1 MTLISVPANPVPEG
15 AVTGRVKTPDGVS
28 IRFARW
34 PAPPGRK
41 GTVCIFHG
49 RTEFNEK
56 YFEVV
61 RDLTARGFAVATF
74 DWRGQGLSDR
84 LVRDRRKG
92 HVGNFAEYVTDL
104 ETFMREVAL
113 PDCPPPLFAL
123 AISMGAAVL
132 LRATA
137 LGHRWFERLVLCAP
151 MLKFAPRP
159 LLPAAPVMARALRS
173 LGLGRTFAP
182 GGGGRTCL
190 ASGPFAGNPVTT
202 DPLRHARTAAI
213 IEAQPALGIGG
224 PTVAWVDAAFDAMA
238 EFAKPGFATK
248 LRQPILLIGCGRDQ
262 LVSTL
267 AIEEFGRRLRIGSHL
282 IVPGAKHELLMERD
296 TFRGQ
301 FWGAFD
307 AYVPGTPPY

>member
-1 MTLISVPANPVPEG
+1 M
-15 AVTGRVKTPDGVS
+15 
-28 IRFARW
+28 
-34 PAPPGRK
+34 
-41 GTVCIFHG
+41 
-49 RTEFNEK
+49 
-56 YFEVV
+56 
-61 RDLTARGFAVATF
+61 
-74 DWRGQGLSDR
+74 
-84 LVRDRRKG
+84 
-92 HVGNFAEYVTDL
+92 
-104 ETFMREVAL
+104 
-113 PDCPPPLFAL
+113 
-123 AISMGAAVL
+123 
-132 LRATA
+132 
-137 LGHRWFERLVLCAP
+137 
-151 MLKFAPRP
+151 
-159 LLPAAPVMARALRS
+159 LPAAPALARALRS

-182 GGGGRTCL
+182 GGGGPACL

-296 TFRGQ
+296 TYRGQ

>member
-1 MTLISVPANPVPEG
+1 MP
-15 AVTGRVKTPDGVS
+15 
-28 IRFARW
+28 
-34 PAPPGRK
+34 
-41 GTVCIFHG
+41 
-49 RTEFNEK
+49 
-56 YFEVV
+56 
-61 RDLTARGFAVATF
+61 
-74 DWRGQGLSDR
+74 
-84 LVRDRRKG
+84 
-92 HVGNFAEYVTDL
+92 
-104 ETFMREVAL
+104 
-113 PDCPPPLFAL
+113 
-123 AISMGAAVL
+123 
-132 LRATA
+132 
-137 LGHRWFERLVLCAP
+137 
-151 MLKFAPRP
+151 
-159 LLPAAPVMARALRS
+159 PAAAA
-173 LGLGRTFAP
+173 GR
-182 GGGGRTCL
+182 CL
-190 ASGPFAGNPVTT
+190 ASGPFAGNPVTS